1 MAGAAAAGYEPFVAS
16 PLISVEGVSHDTR
29 ARGAVR
35 HALRDIS
42 FELFPGELITL
53 EGRPGAG
60 TTTLLHLVAGLIE
73 PDEGRIAV
81 DGEGLAAMS
90 GRRRE
95 ALRRG
100 TLALVPEGG
109 GLMPALSLAENVDLA
124 LRIAGTGLHERG
136 ARVSE
141 LFAAAGLEHV
151 ARRRPS
157 EVGPSERR
165 LAAIS
170 RALAVRPR
178 VLLADEPAAGA
189 SAAATEAALRLL
201 RTVTARDGVV
211 LLATDDP
218 DLAAAADRRLPLVD
232 GGLHAPAPGAA
243 RLRTLPLPGDQAAR

>member
-1 MAGAAAAGYEPFVAS
+1 MAS
-16 PLISVEGVSHDTR
+16 PLISVEGVSHATR
-29 ARGAVR
+29 ARGVVR

-42 FELFPGELITL
+42 FELFPGELVAL

-60 TTTLLHLVAGLIE
+60 KTTLLHLVAGLLE

-81 DGEGLAAMS
+81 DGEELAAIS

-95 ALRRG
+95 TLRRG
-100 TLALVPEGG
+100 TLALVPQGG

-124 LRIAGTGLHERG
+124 LRIAGAGLHGRG

-141 LFAAAGLEHV
+141 LFAAAGLEDV
-151 ARRRPS
+151 ARRRPH
-157 EVGPSERR
+157 EVGPSERG

-189 SAAATEAALRLL
+189 GAAATDVALRLL
-201 RTVTARDGVV
+201 RTVTARDGAV

-232 GGLHAPAPGAA
+232 GGLHAAAPGAA
-243 RLRTLPLPGDQAAR
+243 RLRALPPGDQAAR